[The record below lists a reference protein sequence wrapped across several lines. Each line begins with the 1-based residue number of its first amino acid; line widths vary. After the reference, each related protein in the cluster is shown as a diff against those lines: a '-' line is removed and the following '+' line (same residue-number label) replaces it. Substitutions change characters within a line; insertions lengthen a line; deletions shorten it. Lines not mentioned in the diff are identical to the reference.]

1 MAKRTAEDAAKTRTR
16 ILAEAQSLFAEQGYA
31 GTSAREISAA
41 AGVTVGAMFHHFDSK
56 LALFQ
61 QVFED
66 LELAM
71 DAEAKSASKPE
82 PGRSVL
88 DTFLAG
94 VRISLDFA
102 ERRDFHRIV
111 FIEAPAVFGEEKWRE
126 VDSRLGLKT
135 VMAGTRALMAAGLIQ
150 DQSVKPIALLLMG
163 AMNAAGFALARG
175 EEGIDK
181 DSLVN
186 ALRSLITGPDNR
198 KP

>member
-135 VMAGTRALMAAGLIQ
+135 VMAGTRALMAAGLIR
-150 DQSVKPIALLLMG
+150 DQPVKPIALLLMG

-181 DSLVN
+181 DSMVN
-186 ALRSLITGPDNR
+186 ALRSLITGPDDR

>member
-1 MAKRTAEDAAKTRTR
+1 MVKRTPEDAAKTRVE
-16 ILAEAQSLFAEQGYA
+16 ILKQAKILFAEQGYA

-41 AGVTVGAMFHHFDSK
+41 AGVTVGAMFHHFESK

-71 DAEAKSASKPE
+71 DAQAKAASKP
-82 PGRSVL
+82 GQGL
-88 DTFLAG
+88 DGLETFLAG

-102 ERRDFHRIV
+102 EQRDFHRIV
-111 FIEAPAVFGEEKWRE
+111 FVEAPAVFGQDKWRE

-135 VMAGTRALMAAGLIQ
+135 VIAGARSLMAAGVIAEQ
-150 DQSVKPIALLLMG
+150 PVKPVAILLMG

-175 EEGIDK
+175 EDGVDK
-181 DSLVN
+181 DTLVA
-186 ALRSLITGPDNR
+186 ALRFLITGP
-198 KP
+198 K

>member
-1 MAKRTAEDAAKTRTR
+1 MAKRTAEDAAKTRAT
-16 ILAEAQSLFAEQGYA
+16 ILDKAQSLFAEQGYA

-61 QVFED
+61 QVFEN

-71 DAEAKSASKPE
+71 DAQAKAASKPDL
-82 PGRSVL
+82 GLGTL

-94 VRISLDFA
+94 VRTSLDFA

-135 VMAGTRALMAAGLIQ
+135 VMAGTRALMAAGVIAEQ
-150 DQSVKPIALLLMG
+150 PVKPVAILLMG
-163 AMNAAGFALARG
+163 SMNAAGFALARG
-175 EEGIDK
+175 EEGVDK
-181 DSLVN
+181 EALVN
-186 ALRSLITGPDNR
+186 ALRSLLIGSER
-198 KP
+198 KTP